1 MKTALTTGAWS
12 GSGEATA
19 RRLDRDGWRL
29 LLVARRVDRLDALA
43 TTLRDAHAL
52 PLDLTAP
59 DAPATAAA
67 AVDDRFGG
75 LDLLVN
81 NAGSAWRAA
90 FGDPDGGYEN
100 VRRTM
105 ELNFDAVLRLTE
117 ALLPVLR
124 RSAPSA
130 VVNVG
135 SVSGRVALPRGGA
148 YSASKFALAG
158 WSEALH
164 LEERE
169 HGVHVGLVQ
178 PGFVATEGFPQS
190 DLTARAATRWMV
202 STPERV
208 AEAVVDAGPGGKAER
223 WVPRPYAAVWPL
235 RVAAPALWRRVG
247 GSMHRE
253 TLGPE

>member
-1 MKTALTTGAWS
+1 MKSALVTGASS
-12 GSGEATA
+12 GIGEATA
-19 RRLDRDGWRL
+19 RRLDRDGWRV
-29 LLVARRVDRLDALA
+29 LLVARRADRLEALA
-43 TTLRDAHAL
+43 AALHDAHAL

-59 DAPATAAA
+59 DAPARAAA
-67 AVDDRFGG
+67 AVEERLGR

-130 VVNVG
+130 IVNVG
-135 SVSGRVALPRGGA
+135 SVSGRVALPRSGA

-164 LEERE
+164 LEERA
-169 HGVHVGLVQ
+169 HRVHVGLVQ
-178 PGFVATEGFPQS
+178 PGFVATEGFPQT
-190 DLTARAATRWMV
+190 DLTGRAATRWMV

-208 AEAVVDAGPGGKAER
+208 AEAVLDAGPGGRAER
-223 WVPRPYAAVWPL
+223 WVPRPYAALWPL
-235 RVAAPALWRRVG
+235 RVAAPALWRRVSG
-247 GSMHRE
+247 GMRR
-253 TLGPE
+253 

>member
-1 MKTALTTGAWS
+1 M
-12 GSGEATA
+12 A
-19 RRLDRDGWRL
+19 RRAERL
-29 LLVARRVDRLDALA
+29 EALA
-43 TTLRDAHAL
+43 ASLRDAHAL

-59 DAPATAAA
+59 GAPTRAAA
-67 AVDDRFGG
+67 AVQERFGR

-81 NAGSAWRAA
+81 NAGSAWRAT
-90 FGDPDGGYEN
+90 FGDPDGGFEN

-135 SVSGRVALPRGGA
+135 SVSGRVALPRSGA

-178 PGFVATEGFPQS
+178 PGFVATEGFPQA
-190 DLTARAATRWMV
+190 DLVGRAATRWMV

-223 WVPRPYAAVWPL
+223 FVPRPYAVVWPL

-247 GSMHRE
+247 GGMRR
-253 TLGPE
+253 

>member
-1 MKTALTTGAWS
+1 MVTGASS
-12 GSGEATA
+12 GIGEATA

-29 LLVARRVDRLDALA
+29 LLVARRADRLEALA
-43 TTLRDAHAL
+43 ATLRDAHAL

-67 AVDDRFGG
+67 AVDERFGR

-135 SVSGRVALPRGGA
+135 SVSGRVALPRAGA

-164 LEERE
+164 LEEQE

-178 PGFVATEGFPQS
+178 PGFVATEGFPQA
-190 DLTARAATRWMV
+190 DLVGRAATRWMV

-208 AEAVVDAGPGGKAER
+208 AEAVVDAGPGGRAER
-223 WVPRPYAAVWPL
+223 FVPRPYAVVWPL
-235 RVAAPALWRRVG
+235 RVAAPALWRRMARG
-247 GSMHRE
+247 MGR
-253 TLGPE
+253 

>member
-1 MKTALTTGAWS
+1 MTGASS
-12 GSGEATA
+12 GIGEATA

-29 LLVARRVDRLDALA
+29 LLVARRAERLAALA
-43 TTLRDAHAL
+43 ATLRDAHAL
-52 PLDLTAP
+52 PLDLTST
-59 DAPATAAA
+59 DAPARAAA
-67 AVDDRFGG
+67 AVEERFGR

-90 FGDPDGGYEN
+90 FGDADGGYEN

-117 ALLPVLR
+117 ALLPIVR

-130 VVNVG
+130 IVNVG
-135 SVSGRVALPRGGA
+135 SVSGRVALPRSGA

-164 LEERE
+164 LEERP

-178 PGFVATEGFPQS
+178 PGFVATEGFPQT
-190 DLTARAATRWMV
+190 DLTGSAATRWMV

-208 AEAVVDAGPGGKAER
+208 AEAVVDAGPGGRAER
-223 WVPRPYAAVWPL
+223 FVPRPYAAVWPL

-247 GSMHRE
+247 RGMRR
-253 TLGPE
+253 